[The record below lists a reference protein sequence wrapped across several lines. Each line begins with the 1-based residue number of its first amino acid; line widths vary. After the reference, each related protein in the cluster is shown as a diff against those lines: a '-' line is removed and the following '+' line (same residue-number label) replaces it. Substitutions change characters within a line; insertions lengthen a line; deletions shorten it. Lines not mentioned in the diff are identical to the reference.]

1 MSSLEVPFIFLRLAT
16 KKRTQLVKMAVMAAK
31 AANEAP
37 TEMAAVLAA
46 LAEDSGHTS
55 SRKPATQSVSA
66 SIAL

>member
-1 MSSLEVPFIFLRLAT
+1 
-16 KKRTQLVKMAVMAAK
+16 MAAMAAK

-46 LAEDSGHTS
+46 LAEGSGHTS

-66 SIAL
+66 SIAKHRMSACIAL